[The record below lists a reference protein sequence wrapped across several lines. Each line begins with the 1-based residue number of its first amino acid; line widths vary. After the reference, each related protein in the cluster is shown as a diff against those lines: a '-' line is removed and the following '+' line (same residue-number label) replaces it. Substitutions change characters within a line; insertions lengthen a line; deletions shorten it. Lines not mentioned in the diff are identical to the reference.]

1 MVEIRRKK
9 GESFDS
15 MYRRFIKR
23 MQQSK
28 KVLEAKERRYR
39 KPKKS
44 DMAKRTSAL
53 VGLQLRKKREY
64 QRRIGKLEEEPRRR
78 W

>member
-1 MVEIRRKK
+1 VVEVRKKK

-23 MQQSK
+23 MQQSG
-28 KVLEAKERRYR
+28 KVLEAKERKFL
-39 KPKKS
+39 KPKAS
-44 DMAKRTSAL
+44 GTAKKNSAL
-53 VGLQLRKKREY
+53 VGLKYRAKREY
-64 QRRIGKLEEEPRRR
+64 QRRIGKIEDEPRRR

>member
-1 MVEIRRKK
+1 MVEVKRKK

-23 MQQSK
+23 MQQSGK
-28 KVLEAKERRYR
+28 ILEAKERKHL

-44 DMAKRTSAL
+44 ETAKHTSAL
-53 VGLQLRKKREY
+53 IGLKYRAKREY
-64 QRRIGKLEEEPRRR
+64 QRRIGKLEDEPKRR

>member
-15 MYRRFIKR
+15 MYRRFLKR
-23 MQQSK
+23 MQQSG
-28 KVLEAKERRYR
+28 KVLEAKERKFL

-44 DMAKRTSAL
+44 ETAKKRSAL
-53 VGLQLRKKREY
+53 IGLKYRSKREY
-64 QRRIGKLEEEPRRR
+64 QRRIGKIEDEPRRR